1 MDDWEKLPE
10 EEQMRAMN
18 REYALA
24 RERRGVVE
32 EAAMR
37 EDEFGCVRALELAQ
51 AYLGE
56 FARRSPRRKTRAE
69 RAERL
74 AKELLKEGRSRFVS
88 QAEEA
93 QLPPP
98 ALNYA
103 ACKAGL
109 DAALEDAVF
118 ALAMSGEKE
127 LLLRALAL
135 FALGQRL

>member
-32 EAAMR
+32 EAEKR

-74 AKELLKEGRSRFVS
+74 AKELLKEVKSRFVS

-103 ACKAGL
+103 VCKAGL

>member
-1 MDDWEKLPE
+1 MDEWEKLPE

-32 EAAMR
+32 
-37 EDEFGCVRALELAQ
+37 GALELAR

-74 AKELLKEGRSRFVS
+74 AKELLKEAKSRFVS
-88 QAEEA
+88 QSEEA
-93 QLPPP
+93 QLPP

-135 FALGQRL
+135 LALGQRL

>member
-51 AYLGE
+51 AYLGGL
-56 FARRSPRRKTRAE
+56 ARACPGRRARAE
-69 RAERL
+69 GGERL

-88 QAEEA
+88 QSEEA
-93 QLPPP
+93 QLPP

>member
-88 QAEEA
+88 QSEEA
-93 QLPPP
+93 QLPP

>member
-1 MDDWEKLPE
+1 MLEYIHAHPIHPTLQELSDHFGFSPSYIGTLIKRETGQNFMDLVMD
-10 EEQMRAMN
+10 
-18 REYALA
+18 
-24 RERRGVVE
+24 
-32 EAAMR
+32 
-37 EDEFGCVRALELAQ
+37 VRICH
-51 AYLGE
+51 
-56 FARRSPRRKTRAE
+56 
-69 RAERL
+69 
-74 AKELLKEGRSRFVS
+74 AKKLLKEGKARFVS

-93 QLPPP
+93 QLPP

>member
-10 EEQMRAMN
+10 EEQMGERK
-18 REYALA
+18 RECAGA
-24 RERRGVVE
+24 RGGGGGVE
-32 EAAMR
+32 GEKKR
-37 EDEFGCVRALELAQ
+37 EGGCGCVGALERAG
-51 AYLGE
+51 AYGGE
-56 FARRSPRRKTRAE
+56 SARRSPRRKTRAE

-74 AKELLKEGRSRFVS
+74 AKELLKEVKARFVS

-93 QLPPP
+93 QLPP

>member
-32 EAAMR
+32 EAEMR
-37 EDEFGCVRALELAQ
+37 EDEFGCVRALELAR

-69 RAERL
+69 RL
-74 AKELLKEGRSRFVS
+74 AKELLKEGKARFVS
-88 QAEEA
+88 QSEEA
-93 QLPPP
+93 QLPP

-109 DAALEDAVF
+109 EAALEDAVF